1 MTGDQRSTSSE
12 ALRTGGCPGLMEPEP
27 PIIATTAIGSGIW
40 FSREERERHLYIV
53 GKSGSGKS
61 TVLFNLAMHDIIA
74 GEGIAVIDPHGDLAE
89 AIIDAIPRERTHEVC
104 YFNVTDTEYPVGFN
118 PLARMPRKRHALAA
132 AGIVAA
138 FKHLWGESW
147 GPRLEHFLFHG
158 VAALLESPRPTLID
172 LARIYTDEDFRSRI
186 VSRITDPVIAR
197 FWTGEYAG
205 YDKRF
210 QAEAASPILNKVG
223 QLTASPALRN
233 ILGQVAPKFDLAHA
247 MDHRGIF
254 IANLAKGQIGEQASN
269 LLGSLLLSHLQ
280 LVAMARSELAPENRA
295 PFFVHVD
302 EFQSFSTDA
311 FASLLSEARKFAT
324 HFSLA
329 NQYTEQLSDTVRGAV
344 LGNAGTLMVFRVSAA
359 DAEIL
364 APEFHPLPPHE
375 LVDQAP
381 HRAWLRCSDGDQRP
395 VFLSPRLSGARHR
408 REAVIKQSRRNFGQA
423 HAIFDSTSSIEK
435 LR

>member
-1 MTGDQRSTSSE
+1 
-12 ALRTGGCPGLMEPEP
+12 MEPGP
-27 PIIATTAIGSGIW
+27 PIIATTAIGSGIG

-61 TVLFNLAMHDIIA
+61 TVLFNLAMHDIMA
-74 GEGIAVIDPHGDLAE
+74 GEGVAVIDPHGDLAE

-104 YFNVTDTEYPVGFN
+104 YFNVADIDYPVGFN
-118 PLARMPRKRHALAA
+118 PLARLPRKRHALAA

-138 FKHLWGESW
+138 FKHLWGESSW

-172 LARIYTDEDFRSRI
+172 LARLFTDQAFRSR
-186 VSRITDPVIAR
+186 VVPRIADPVIAR
-197 FWTGEYAG
+197 FWTEEFAG
-205 YDKRF
+205 YDQRF
-210 QAEAASPILNKVG
+210 QTEASSPILNKVG
-223 QLTASPALRN
+223 QFTASPVLRN
-233 ILGQVAPKFDLAHA
+233 ILGQITPKFDLGYA
-247 MDHRGIF
+247 MDNRGIF

-280 LVAMARSELAPENRA
+280 LVAMARSEQAPENRV

-329 NQYTEQLSDTVRGAV
+329 NQYTEQLSDNVRAAV
-344 LGNAGTLMVFRVSAA
+344 LGNVGTLMVFRVSAA
-359 DAEIL
+359 DARLL
-364 APEFHPLPPHE
+364 APEFHPLPAHE
-375 LVDQAP
+375 LVDQSP
-381 HRAWLRCSDGDQRP
+381 HRAWLRCLDGDQRP
-395 VFLSPRLSGARHR
+395 VFASPRQSSFR
-408 REAVIKQSRRNFGQA
+408 RRRDTVIAQSRRNFGRPRA
-423 HAIFDSTSSIEK
+423 VIERNFNTQNQK
-435 LR
+435 W

>member
-1 MTGDQRSTSSE
+1 
-12 ALRTGGCPGLMEPEP
+12 MEPEP
-27 PIIATTAIGSGIW
+27 PIIATTAIGSGIG

-61 TVLFNLAMHDIIA
+61 TVLFNLAMHDIMA
-74 GEGIAVIDPHGDLAE
+74 GEGIAVVDPHGDLAE

-104 YFNVTDTEYPVGFN
+104 YFNVTDTEHPVGFN
-118 PLARMPRKRHALAA
+118 PLARVPRKRHALAA

-172 LARIYTDEDFRSRI
+172 LARIYTDDEFRSRV
-186 VSRITDPVIAR
+186 VSRIADPVIAR
-197 FWTGEYAG
+197 FWTGEYAS
-205 YDKRF
+205 YDKKF

-223 QLTASPALRN
+223 QFTASPILRN

-280 LVAMARSELAPENRA
+280 LVAMARSELAPENRV

-302 EFQSFSTDA
+302 ETQSFGSDA
-311 FASLLSEARKFAT
+311 LASLLSEARKFAT
-324 HFSLA
+324 HFTLA
-329 NQYTEQLSDTVRGAV
+329 NQYTEQLSENVRGAV
-344 LGNAGTLMVFRVSAA
+344 LGNAGTLMVFRVSAS

-364 APEFHPLPPHE
+364 APEFHPLPAHE

-381 HRAWLRCSDGDQRP
+381 HRAWLRCCDGDQRP
-395 VFLSPRLSGARHR
+395 VFLSPRLSGSLHR
-408 REAVIKQSRRNFGQA
+408 RDIVVAQSRRNF
-423 HAIFDSTSSIEK
+423 SRSRVVIECNFNTPNPEE
-435 LR
+435 